1 MRHRQTRH
9 ARIGRSR
16 AATLR
21 MRVGSEL
28 RLART
33 AAGLTQRQLAGLVGV
48 SQPFVSLV
56 ELGKRGA
63 DLRTACALASAAG
76 SELSMRLFPAAS
88 VRLRDSGQL
97 EAVQFIVGRAHPG
110 WHPRIELPV
119 GHDRRAADLVLVGAE
134 QILHIEVERSL
145 VDFQAQFRAAQL
157 KRAAL
162 QEQLGRPTRLVIAL
176 PGTRRTRR
184 ILAEVLPGLGGVL
197 PARTAAVWRAITHGS
212 GLVGDGILLI
222 PTLGRRR

>member
-1 MRHRQTRH
+1 MRLRQTRH

-16 AATLR
+16 ASTLR
-21 MRVGSEL
+21 VRLGSEL

-33 AAGLTQRQLAGLVGV
+33 AAGLTQRQLAILVGV

-56 ELGKRGA
+56 EHGKRPA
-63 DLRTACALASAAG
+63 DLGTACALASAAG
-76 SELSMRLFPAAS
+76 SELSLRLFPVAT

-110 WHPRIELPV
+110 WHPRIEHPI
-119 GHDRRAADLVLVGAE
+119 GERRAADLVLVGPE
-134 QILHIEVERSL
+134 QVLHIEVERSL

-162 QEQLGRPTRLVIAL
+162 QEQLARPTRLVIAM

-184 ILAEVLPGLGGVL
+184 ILAEVLPGLGGAL
-197 PARTAAVWRAITHGS
+197 PARTAAVWRAISEGATLG
-212 GLVGDGILLI
+212 GDGFLLL
-222 PTLGRRR
+222 PTLGMRR